1 MNFSLLIALLLIA
14 MSAAATVPVC
24 DVTPDENGHFNSPF
38 RNCAITDPE
47 DACIGQDQ
55 DGNLIAEGNNR
66 LTTPIMISQGGN
78 IKGDVNG
85 DGEVNIADV
94 NAIINI
100 ILNPAPADD
109 HEWVDLGL
117 PSGTLWATCNVGAS
131 VPEQYGDYFA
141 WGETTPK
148 EYYDFSTYKWCNGT
162 WNSLTKYCS
171 DSFWGT
177 VDNKR
182 ELDSE
187 DDAASANWGSSWRMP
202 SADQM
207 KELCRSC
214 TWQWIQRNGVNGQ
227 QVTGPNGN
235 NIFLPVAGLRG
246 EGSLL
251 QAGVSGYY
259 WSRTVNTADPDGAC
273 CLFFDSNSMDDA
285 GSGNRIAG
293 FSVRAVRVLFH

>member
-1 MNFSLLIALLLIA
+1 M
-14 MSAAATVPVC
+14 
-24 DVTPDENGHFNSPF
+24 
-38 RNCAITDPE
+38 
-47 DACIGQDQ
+47 
-55 DGNLIAEGNNR
+55 
-66 LTTPIMISQGGN
+66 
-78 IKGDVNG
+78 GDVNG

-227 QVTGPNGN
+227 QVTGPNGSQRQQH
-235 NIFLPVAGLRG
+235 IFARSRPAWRRLAPPSGRLRLLLVTHGQHGRSRRCLLPVL
-246 EGSLL
+246 
-251 QAGVSGYY
+251 
-259 WSRTVNTADPDGAC
+259 
-273 CLFFDSNSMDDA
+273 
-285 GSGNRIAG
+285 
-293 FSVRAVRVLFH
+293 